1 MVHTGLAINKLEQGT
16 ENTFRGRDDNATVLQ
31 ELSEKAMQER
41 ATLIGFLPSKFFLV
55 FPEELKLGVK
65 NSLKIVIIKK
75 HLILLFARVYRDISS
90 REIKTLNWR
99 ESP

>member
-41 ATLIGFLPSKFFLV
+41 ATFNCMQLTKSV
-55 FPEELKLGVK
+55 YY
-65 NSLKIVIIKK
+65 KK
-75 HLILLFARVYRDISS
+75 PLLYPWCKAKPPQVV
-90 REIKTLNWR
+90 EGQTK
-99 ESP
+99 

>member
-41 ATLIGFLPSKFFLV
+41 ATLEFLL
-55 FPEELKLGVK
+55 LL
-65 NSLKIVIIKK
+65 IVIWSWSS
-75 HLILLFARVYRDISS
+75 LMVCFFSLSNFLFIHTDGIQFSFFPFPFS
-90 REIKTLNWR
+90 F
-99 ESP
+99 